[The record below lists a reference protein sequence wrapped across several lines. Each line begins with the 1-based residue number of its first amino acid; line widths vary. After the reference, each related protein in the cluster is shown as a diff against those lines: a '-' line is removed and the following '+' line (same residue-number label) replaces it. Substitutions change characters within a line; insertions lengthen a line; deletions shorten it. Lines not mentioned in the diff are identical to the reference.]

1 MGFALAPAVSSKTS
15 FRLYFL
21 SDEAPYCEESFN
33 GYSPLLDILKVMNM
47 AQTATA
53 RYPDGDAMGRSAM
66 KLSQELKGRYYKG
79 LLVLLRRDR
88 IVHNREKDLMLQI
101 GEILGF
107 DKRFCEATM
116 DELLSNT
123 NITRDP
129 VLFPDE
135 AVKECFLRDAV
146 RLALIDD
153 NLHPSELRWLQRV
166 AHVNGF
172 TDRWLDAV
180 IGEAREKG
188 SLHKDAPFEIE
199 QHL

>member
-1 MGFALAPAVSSKTS
+1 
-15 FRLYFL
+15 
-21 SDEAPYCEESFN
+21 
-33 GYSPLLDILKVMNM
+33 
-47 AQTATA
+47 
-53 RYPDGDAMGRSAM
+53 M

-88 IVHNREKDLMLQI
+88 IVHDREKALMLQI
-101 GEILGF
+101 GKIFGF

-135 AVKECFLRDAV
+135 IIKECFLRDAV
-146 RLALIDD
+146 RLALIDG
-153 NLHPSELRWLQRV
+153 NLHPSELRWLQTV
-166 AHVNGF
+166 ARVNGL
-172 TDRWLDAV
+172 TEQWLDTV
-180 IGEAREKG
+180 IREVREKSPAQG
-188 SLHKDAPFEIE
+188 NAPFEIE